1 MRAQRGENFRPG
13 RGTARP
19 ADPSRAQRG
28 ENFEPGRPDRPT
40 QAARSAAKIWV
51 GTVPTDRPYLAH
63 PGDVQCTIDFAPPGD
78 SCTLITTVSVRTI
91 TYQRNEEYTRTA
103 TG

>member
-1 MRAQRGENFRPG
+1 MRAQRGEKFG
-13 RGTARP
+13 
-19 ADPSRAQRG
+19 
-28 ENFEPGRPDRPT
+28 PGRPDRPT

-78 SCTLITTVSVRTI
+78 NKLAMCKRHLAEHIARQLQKNSSIELKEYIDLALCGSCSS
-91 TYQRNEEYTRTA
+91 
-103 TG
+103 